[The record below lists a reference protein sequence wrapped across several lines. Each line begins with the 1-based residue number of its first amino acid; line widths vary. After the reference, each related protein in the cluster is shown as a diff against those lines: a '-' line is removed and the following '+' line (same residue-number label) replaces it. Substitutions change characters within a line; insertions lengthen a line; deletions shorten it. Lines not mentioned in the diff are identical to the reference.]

1 MGVVNSDFSVLLYER
16 VLPRGKYESFLK
28 KIDLLLEHLEP
39 SKTGV
44 ANNLSQLLQ
53 RYNLWN
59 KVIVNVIS
67 YLCVSPAVKRFIKL
81 IPLQTKRPLILPR
94 LSRLQLA
101 AFINKIK
108 WIGIFCQQNCH

>member
-1 MGVVNSDFSVLLYER
+1 MLLILTSVSYFMK
-16 VLPRGKYESFLK
+16 GCYQGANMNHFFK
-28 KIDLLLEHLEP
+28 KIDLHLEP

-53 RYNLWN
+53 CYNLWN

-67 YLCVSPAVKRFIKL
+67 YLCVSPAVKRFMKL
-81 IPLQTKRPLILPR
+81 IPLQMKRPLILPR

-108 WIGIFCQQNCH
+108 WIGIFFFY

>member
-16 VLPRGKYESFLK
+16 VLPRGKYESFFK
-28 KIDLLLEHLEP
+28 KNRP

-53 RYNLWN
+53 CYNLWN

-67 YLCVSPAVKRFIKL
+67 YLCVSPAVKRFMKL
-81 IPLQTKRPLILPR
+81 IPLQMKRPLILPR

-108 WIGIFCQQNCH
+108 WIGIFFFY